1 MPFDTEF
8 WTQIWGAFLSAAVVW
23 LPRLVGA
30 LVLLLLGWLVA
41 RLVRFVLSNLLRR
54 LGLDRLAE
62 RAGVYKLFSDAG
74 LAPSASVA
82 NLIARVVYWIVL
94 LVFLIAA
101 TESLGL
107 PGVVDALGGLVA
119 YLPNVLAAV
128 LILLLGSLIAG
139 VVGGT
144 LGTLTTQVGVA
155 AGPLLG
161 QVVRYVIIAF
171 AVILALDQLGIETTL
186 LIAAAIA
193 IIAATALA
201 LALAFGI
208 GSRELAHNIMAGF
221 HTRDAFS
228 LGQQLNVRG
237 HIGRLVS
244 VGPVKTTLETKNGM
258 VSLPNSVLMDEEVTL
273 MPEEDAS
280 S

>member
-8 WTQIWGAFLSAAVVW
+8 WTQIWGDFLSAAVVW
-23 LPRLVGA
+23 LPRLAGA
-30 LVLLLLGWLVA
+30 LFLLLFGWLVA

-54 LGLDRLAE
+54 LGLDKLAK
-62 RAGVYKLFSDAG
+62 RAGVYKLFSDTG
-74 LAPSASVA
+74 LDPSASVA
-82 NLIARVVYWIVL
+82 NMIARVVYWIVL

-107 PGVVDALGGLVA
+107 PGVVNILGGLVA
-119 YLPNVLAAV
+119 YLPSVLAAA

-139 VVGGT
+139 VVGDT
-144 LGTLTTQVGVA
+144 LGTLTTQAGVA

-193 IIAATALA
+193 IIAATVLA

-221 HTRDAFS
+221 HTKDAFP
-228 LGQQLNVRG
+228 LGQQVSVRG
-237 HIGRLVS
+237 HTGRLVS
-244 VGPVKTTLETKNGM
+244 IGPVKTTLETENGM
-258 VSLPNSVLMDEEVTL
+258 VSLPNSVLTDEEVTL
-273 MPEEDAS
+273 MPEAEAS

>member
-8 WTQIWGAFLSAAVVW
+8 WTQIWGDFLTAAVVW
-23 LPRLVGA
+23 LPRLAGA
-30 LVLLLLGWLVA
+30 LALLLIGWLVA

-54 LGLDRLAE
+54 LGFDKLAE
-62 RAGVYKLFSDAG
+62 RAGVNKLFSDTG
-74 LAPSASVA
+74 LEPSASVA
-82 NLIARVVYWIVL
+82 NLIARLVYWIVM

-107 PGVVDALGGLVA
+107 PGVVDTLEGLVA
-119 YLPNVLAAV
+119 YLPSVLAAA
-128 LILLLGSLIAG
+128 LILLLGSWVAS
-139 VVGGT
+139 VVGGV
-144 LGTLTTQVGVA
+144 LGTLITQVGVA
-155 AGPLLG
+155 SGPLLG
-161 QVVRYVIIAF
+161 QVVRYVVIAF
-171 AVILALDQLGIETTL
+171 AVILALEQLGIETTL
-186 LIAAAIA
+186 LLATAIV

-228 LGQQLNVRG
+228 PGQQLTVRG
-237 HIGRLVS
+237 HAGRLVS
-244 VGPVKTTLETKNGM
+244 VGPVKTTLETNSGM
-258 VSLPNSVLMDEEVTL
+258 VSLPNSVFTDEEVTL
-273 MPEEDAS
+273 IPEAEAS